1 MKKQIIILSIAA
13 GLAATGC
20 TSFKRDASGFQYRN
34 GFFSK
39 QFSKATYEHAAGVNP
54 FGPTNLYRVEIEG
67 YKSDAAQTV
76 EALVNGMLK
85 LMQAAPVAAVKAA
98 K

>member
-1 MKKQIIILSIAA
+1 MKSQIIILI
-13 GLAATGC
+13 LAAALAVSSTGC
-20 TSFKRDASGFQYRN
+20 TTFKRDEHGFKYRN

-39 QFSKATYEHAAGVNP
+39 QFSSAEYTHDE
-54 FGPTNLYRVEIEG
+54 FGGTNRYHVKVEG
-67 YKSDAAQTV
+67 YKSDAAQTI

-85 LMQAAPVAAVKAA
+85 LMQAAPVAAAKAA

>member
-1 MKKQIIILSIAA
+1 MIMRTRLTILALAA
-13 GLAATGC
+13 ALAATGC
-20 TSFKRDASGFQYRN
+20 TTFKRDEHGFQYRN

-39 QFSKATYEHAAGVNP
+39 QFSKATYEHDA
-54 FGPTNLYRVEIEG
+54 FGPTNRYRVEVEG

-76 EALVNGMLK
+76 EAITKGLMQ
-85 LMQAAPVAAVKAA
+85 LMQAAPVAAAKAA